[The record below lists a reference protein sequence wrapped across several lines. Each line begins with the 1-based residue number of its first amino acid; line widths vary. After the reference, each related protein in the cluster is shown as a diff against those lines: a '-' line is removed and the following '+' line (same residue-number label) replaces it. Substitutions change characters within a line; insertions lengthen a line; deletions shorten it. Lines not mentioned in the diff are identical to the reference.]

1 MRDPKV
7 WLQDGTYYMVLG
19 ARTLEDRGEVLVFA
33 SEDKRQWRHINTITT
48 PEPFGYMWECPDLFE
63 LDGQW
68 FLLVSP
74 QGIPCQN
81 VYGCGYFPLYGD
93 FRGACTLGEY
103 RPLDGGFDYYAPQS
117 FTDGD
122 RRLQFGWMGMPDA
135 PYVNPTLAYG
145 WQNCLTFPRQL
156 RREGDIL
163 LQSPAIE
170 LKALRGAPAALAAGS
185 RMEVSPCFELAAAPE
200 GSFSLTVAEALTFSY
215 DEASRTVLL
224 RFTDPAA
231 GAGRDQ
237 RTLTL
242 DAPCRS
248 VQVLADASSLEI
260 FLNEGA
266 AVFTTRY
273 YPQPGPVSLRLEG
286 ASGTVWPLSL

>member
-1 MRDPKV
+1 MLK
-7 WLQDGTYYMVLG
+7 
-19 ARTLEDRGEVLVFA
+19 
-33 SEDKRQWRHINTITT
+33 
-48 PEPFGYMWECPDLFE
+48 
-63 LDGQW
+63 
-68 FLLVSP
+68 
-74 QGIPCQN
+74 
-81 VYGCGYFPLYGD
+81 FP
-93 FRGACTLGEY
+93 
-103 RPLDGGFDYYAPQS
+103 GGK
-117 FTDGD
+117 T
-122 RRLQFGWMGMPDA
+122 R
-135 PYVNPTLAYG
+135 
-145 WQNCLTFPRQL
+145 
-156 RREGDIL
+156 
-163 LQSPAIE
+163 
-170 LKALRGAPAALAAGS
+170 
-185 RMEVSPCFELAAAPE
+185 
-200 GSFSLTVAEALTFSY
+200 ALTFSY

-248 VQVLADASSLEI
+248 VQVLGDASSLEI

>member
-1 MRDPKV
+1 
-7 WLQDGTYYMVLG
+7 
-19 ARTLEDRGEVLVFA
+19 
-33 SEDKRQWRHINTITT
+33 
-48 PEPFGYMWECPDLFE
+48 
-63 LDGQW
+63 
-68 FLLVSP
+68 
-74 QGIPCQN
+74 
-81 VYGCGYFPLYGD
+81 
-93 FRGACTLGEY
+93 
-103 RPLDGGFDYYAPQS
+103 
-117 FTDGD
+117 
-122 RRLQFGWMGMPDA
+122 MPDA
-135 PYVNPTLAYG
+135 PYTNPTLAYG

-156 RREGDIL
+156 RREGNIL

-170 LKALRGAPAALAAGS
+170 LKALRGAPAALATGS

-200 GSFSLTVAEALTFSY
+200 GSFSLTVAEGLTFSY
-215 DEASRTVLL
+215 DEASRTALL